1 MTLPA
6 FDCVFRKSFRSRAIS
21 LAEFKGLIQQGS
33 MVGFAYPLGLISI
46 NGYVSPNKEFHWLA
60 SALVG
65 MILCKIVSTN
75 LLASV
80 FSWFES
86 LS

>member
-1 MTLPA
+1 
-6 FDCVFRKSFRSRAIS
+6 
-21 LAEFKGLIQQGS
+21 

-46 NGYVSPNKEFHWLA
+46 NGYVGSNKEFHWLA

-86 LS
+86 PS